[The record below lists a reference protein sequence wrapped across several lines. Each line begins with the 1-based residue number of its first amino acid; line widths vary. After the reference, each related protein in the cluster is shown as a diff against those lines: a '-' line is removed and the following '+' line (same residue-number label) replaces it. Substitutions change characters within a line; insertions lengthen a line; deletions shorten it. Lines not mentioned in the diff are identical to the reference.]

1 MSIHDI
7 RYSKGR
13 IVTGQG
19 RETLHDRLLG
29 TFKARILSRDWP
41 TGFQLPFET
50 DLAAAHGVS
59 RMTMNKVL
67 TQLTR
72 EGFLVRRRKLGTF
85 VAAPRAQS
93 AVMEIAD
100 IEAEVTALG
109 LTYGFRLLSRD
120 IRPPTQSECD
130 EAGMDADRA
139 GPVLA
144 LQGLHSAGGEPFCHE
159 DRIINLTVAPQA
171 VDQDFRQQGP
181 GRWLMREIPW
191 TAAEHRIRAVNPAPP
206 VGRALGVQAG
216 EACLEVA
223 RKTEAGENW
232 VTLARQT
239 YPGHRHQFV
248 ARFGPGGAAG

>member
-1 MSIHDI
+1 M
-7 RYSKGR
+7 
-13 IVTGQG
+13 TGQG

-29 TFKARILSRDWP
+29 DFKARILSRDWP

-50 DLAAAHGVS
+50 DLATAHGVS

-109 LTYGFRLLSRD
+109 LTYGFRLISRD
-120 IRPPTQSECD
+120 IRKPTQAECD
-130 EAGMDADRA
+130 DAGMDADHGA
-139 GPVLA
+139 KVLA
-144 LQGLHSAGGEPFCHE
+144 LQGLHSAGGDPFCFE
-159 DRIINLTVAPQA
+159 ERLINLTVAPQA
-171 VDQDFRQQGP
+171 ADQDFGDHGP
-181 GRWLMREIPW
+181 GRWLMREVPW
-191 TAAEHRIRAVNPAPP
+191 TKAEHRIRAVNPAPT
-206 VGRALGVQAG
+206 VARALGVQAA

-223 RKTEAGENW
+223 RKTQAGEAW

-248 ARFGPGGAAG
+248 ARFGPNGAATLSPAD